1 MQGSQ
6 TNMISAPGSVGRSP
20 LAGRRLGSVTHGQS
34 PGLTA
39 PSDLQPHSRRLRRSA
54 FTLTELLVVIAI
66 IAVLAALSTAAVLRA
81 MTTAKRA
88 RVILEVKGVTSAIE
102 DLKSELGAYPP
113 SGMNDGSTAMVQAI
127 QSDFERMA
135 KKAFPR
141 INPQEFELFKALAG
155 TSANYSTTIV
165 TDSTLDNG
173 LRGDEALYFW
183 LGGFSQDP
191 QYPLSGPGGPSYLVA
206 DGEVLEN
213 RQPRYEFNLSNLI
226 PRNDDGDLD
235 YDNVR
240 YIEYTVSVNGSPA
253 QERRINLWAFTP
265 NGSPQ
270 PLVYFD
276 ASRRKPSQYLVPAVV
291 DADPNGSWIYP
302 FIQLRQGAPASPKP
316 NDFVFANRG
325 KFQVVHC
332 GLDEAWGSNYSGTAS
347 NPPLLLTQPDI
358 DDQLW
363 SVYPNG
369 PFTGD
374 TADNLTNF
382 TDGEIADES
391 EE

>member
-6 TNMISAPGSVGRSP
+6 TNMISAPGSAVRSHG
-20 LAGRRLGSVTHGQS
+20 AGRRLGSATPRQS
-34 PGLTA
+34 PREG
-39 PSDLQPHSRRLRRSA
+39 

-81 MTTAKRA
+81 MTTAKRG
-88 RVILEVKGVTSAIE
+88 RIVLEVKGVTSAIE
-102 DLKSELGAYPP
+102 DFKSELGAYPP
-113 SGMNDGSTAMVQAI
+113 SGMNDGSTAMVKAI

-141 INPQEFELFKALAG
+141 INPKEFEVFRALAG
-155 TSANYSTTIV
+155 PNAVHQDTSIV
-165 TDSTLDNG
+165 TDNTLDNG

-191 QYPLSGPGGPSYLVA
+191 QYPLSGPGGPSYLVTA
-206 DGEVLEN
+206 PEGEVLEN
-213 RQPRYEFNLSNLI
+213 RQPRYEFNLSNLV
-226 PRNDDGDLD
+226 PREDDGDLD
-235 YDNVR
+235 LTNVR
-240 YIEYTVSVNGSPA
+240 YIEYTVNVNGSN
-253 QERRINLWAFTP
+253 QERRINFWAFTP

-302 FIQLRQGAPASPKP
+302 FIQLRQGAADGSTDPE
-316 NDFVFANRG
+316 DYVLANRT

-332 GLDEAWGSNYSGTAS
+332 GLDEVWGSNYGGNET
-347 NPPLLLTQPDI
+347 NPPLFVTMNNASD
-358 DDQLW
+358 W
-363 SVYPNG
+363 RVFPNG